1 MKHKKRSRPNP
12 AADDENRTE
21 LGQSGATAAR
31 IGKDDVATE
40 QGTELETGGQAGDL
54 QQISRVADADSES
67 VAELIEEGQAFE
79 AGVISG
85 VEDAPDADAGEVRT
99 KEVPEDD
106 IPPEYRKTRETD

>member
-1 MKHKKRSRPNP
+1 MKHKKRNP
-12 AADDENRTE
+12 PSTADDENRTE
-21 LGQSGATAAR
+21 LGQTDVDDAR
-31 IGKDDVATE
+31 VGKDDVATE

-67 VAELIEEGQAFE
+67 VAELIAEGQAFE

-106 IPPEYRKTRETD
+106 IPPEYRKTSETE

>member
-1 MKHKKRSRPNP
+1 MKHKKRNP
-12 AADDENRTE
+12 PSTAADDENRTE
-21 LGQSGATAAR
+21 LGQPDVDAR

-40 QGTELETGGQAGDL
+40 QGTELETGGQSGDL
-54 QQISRVADADSES
+54 QQISRVAEVDSES